1 MEDLL
6 IFFRW
11 FFPAMWQFF
20 KIPFPLLGMTVG
32 QVLIASS
39 AVVFSFSL
47 LGMLLRVSIGSMNT
61 GASGFFKHDP
71 NVTVTTSKGIEF
83 DHYY

>member
-32 QVLIASS
+32 QVLIAASC
-39 AVVFSFSL
+39 VVFSFSL
-47 LGMLLRVSIGSMNT
+47 LGMLLRVSIFGRQLSAPMQL
-61 GASGFFKHDP
+61 S
-71 NVTVTTSKGIEF
+71 SKVNKE
-83 DHYY
+83 

>member
-6 IFFRW
+6 TFFRW

-32 QVLIASS
+32 QVLIAASC
-39 AVVFSFSL
+39 VVFSFSL
-47 LGMLLRVSIGSMNT
+47 LGMLLRVSI
-61 GASGFFKHDP
+61 SGRQLSAP
-71 NVTVTTSKGIEF
+71 MQLSSKV
-83 DHYY
+83 DKK

>member
-32 QVLIASS
+32 QVLIAASC
-39 AVVFSFSL
+39 VVFSFSL
-47 LGMLLRVSIGSMNT
+47 LGMLLRVSIGNIRDTGNFVAYHSKEHRPIGFNT
-61 GASGFFKHDP
+61 WSD
-71 NVTVTTSKGIEF
+71 SK
-83 DHYY
+83 